1 MNSHLRIVVRGAA
14 ALAVGACIRVA
25 AADDTFEQAV
35 RGSDF
40 IVDMRLRYEGVEQ
53 TGFTDD
59 AEALTARLRAGVQ
72 TAPWHRTSFLAEGV
86 WVGDPVDRYNST
98 TNGETQYPVVADPA
112 NFTAVNRFAIINKSL
127 EHTTLTAG
135 RQRIALDDQRFVG
148 NVGWRQNEQTLDALR
163 AQLAGPNVK
172 ADVTYA
178 SQVNRVFGPDSPQGR
193 WHGDF
198 VLANVSK
205 AWKTAT
211 LTVFNY
217 YLDVN
222 EAPTQSSDTFGARL
236 TGAKPLGKL
245 RATYT
250 LSYATQTDVAQN
262 TAHYTDGYYL
272 LEGGLEIKKITV
284 GLGYEALES
293 DGKVAFA
300 TPLGTLHAFQGWA
313 DKFLAT
319 PTQGIDDAYLKVGY
333 SLGMHGA
340 FKSLSAL
347 GWWHD
352 FASDRGSSHYGD
364 ELDLQLVAR
373 TERMALTL
381 KYAAYNADALYT
393 DTTKLW
399 LSVDYAF

>member
-1 MNSHLRIVVRGAA
+1 MNIHLGIVARGAA
-14 ALAVGACIRVA
+14 ALAVAAGMRVA

-53 TGFTDD
+53 TGFSED
-59 AEALTARLRAGVQ
+59 ADALTARLRAGLQ
-72 TAPWHRTSFLAEGV
+72 TAPWHKTSFLAEGV
-86 WVGDPVDRYNST
+86 WVGDPVDDYNST

-112 NFTAVNRFAIINKSL
+112 DFTAVNRFEIINKSL
-127 EHTTLTAG
+127 EHTTITAG

-163 AQLAGPNVK
+163 AQLAGPHVK

-193 WHGDF
+193 WHGDV

-205 AWKTAT
+205 AWKGTT

-217 YLDVN
+217 YLDLDQ
-222 EAPTQSSDTFGARL
+222 APTQSSDTFGARL
-236 TGAKPLGKL
+236 AGAQPIGKL
-245 RATYT
+245 RATYA
-250 LSYATQTDVAQN
+250 LSYATQTEVAKN
-262 TAHYTDGYYL
+262 AAHYTDGYYL
-272 LEGGLEIKKITV
+272 LEGGLDIKKITV
-284 GLGYEALES
+284 GVGYEVLES

-313 DKFLAT
+313 DKFLTT
-319 PTQGIDDAYLKVGY
+319 PTQGIDDAYVKLGY
-333 SLGMHGA
+333 SLGMRGA

-352 FASDRGSSHYGD
+352 FTADRGSSHYGG
-364 ELDLQLVAR
+364 ELDLQLVAK
-373 TERMALTL
+373 TAKMALTL
-381 KYAAYNADALYT
+381 KYADYNADQLFT
-393 DTTKLW
+393 DTSKLW
-399 LSVDYAF
+399 LSVDYVF